1 MKTVFA
7 GLGLLLAAAAS
18 GAAATNSRA
27 PAEKPPLAHEMM
39 GVANGCFVE
48 SIAFLDHWQ
57 EAFGTEAWAKMVQ
70 WGAKEDDE
78 VVAGHAVAVC
88 EARGKFWCWDINFGW
103 KPLLIDANQREN
115 IEAVAAPILAR
126 YPKISARFPLFRAD
140 FAQAPSSVPPLGQPA
155 AENTAIRDA
164 SLVGE
169 RLARHRPVT
178 VVRFT
183 RAAGASEGAAAIF
196 IYHGRYCIYVPEIGT
211 TPFVRIRGS
220 VDNLRLAQQALNKLV
235 PGLTGLRKL

>member
-1 MKTVFA
+1 MKILFTAWALFA
-7 GLGLLLAAAAS
+7 AMAS
-18 GAAATNSRA
+18 GVAATSSRT
-27 PAEKPPLAHEMM
+27 AEKPPLVHEMM

-57 EAFGTEAWAKMVQ
+57 ETFGAETWAKMVQ

-78 VVAGHAVAVC
+78 LVAGHAVAVC
-88 EARGKFWCWDINFGW
+88 ETRGKFWCWDINFGW
-103 KPLLIDANQREN
+103 KPLPIEAHEREN
-115 IEAVAAPILAR
+115 IDAVAASILAR
-126 YPKISARFPLFRAD
+126 YPKISARFPLFRTD
-140 FAQAPSSVPPLGQPA
+140 FAQAPAGAPPVGQPA
-155 AENTAIRDA
+155 EANTSIRDA

-183 RAAGASEGAAAIF
+183 RSSGESEGAAAIF
-196 IYHGRYCIYVPEIGT
+196 MYHGRYCIYVPEIGT

-220 VDNLRLAQQALNKLV
+220 VDNLRLAQQALNKLL
-235 PGLTGLRKL
+235 PGITGLKKM